1 MVGRNEM
8 YLCRRVSRRRS
19 FKASRGGATYV
30 ECLGGAHFPLAL
42 FGAIFVG
49 FMDMLSITIEAV
61 VEFHVA
67 LR

>member
-1 MVGRNEM
+1 M

-19 FKASRGGATYV
+19 SKVPQAGVTYI
-30 ECLGGAHFPLAL
+30 ECLGGAHFLLAL
-42 FGAIFVG
+42 FGATFVG

-61 VEFHVA
+61 VEFHVT